1 MAATAAMAA
10 ATAAD
15 MAAGTAAGTAA
26 ATAADAGTAA
36 ATAAVTAAATAAAGE
51 AASEFGGAD
60 AADAADAALVVI
72 GAGETACG
80 SGAITNP
87 RMVRLDWGMRCSCS
101 AAHVVAS
108 RETLACELN
117 GVLFAT

>member
-1 MAATAAMAA
+1 MAATAAG
-10 ATAAD
+10 
-15 MAAGTAAGTAA
+15 MAAGMAAGTAA
-26 ATAADAGTAA
+26 ATAAATAADADTAA
-36 ATAAVTAAATAAAGE
+36 ATGAVMAAATAAAGE

-60 AADAADAALVVI
+60 AADAALVVI
-72 GAGETACG
+72 GAGGTAYG

-87 RMVRLDWGMRCSCS
+87 SMVRLDWGMPCSC